1 VSEQEMEAPV
11 ALFRHTVA
19 VYEEM
24 ASQGKIVTVDADSN
38 MLVYEGKLVELV
50 TETCGLSVPYY
61 TKVTQALKGMGCA
74 RQLRRGGGN
83 SLSQWE
89 LIREPT
95 LELFEEYAGEPAE
108 VEPELPDFVTMQ
120 QFQDLNNRMS
130 ALERAVGL

>member
-1 VSEQEMEAPV
+1 MSEQEMEAPA
-11 ALFRHTVA
+11 ALFRHCVA
-19 VYEEM
+19 VYGEM
-24 ASQGKIVTVDADSN
+24 EAQGRSVRVDADNS

-50 TETCGLSVPYY
+50 TGTCKLSVPYY

-95 LELFEEYAGEPAE
+95 LEIFEEYVGEPVA
-108 VEPELPDFVTMQ
+108 EPELPEYVTMQ
-120 QFQDLNNRMS
+120 QFNDLNNRMQ
-130 ALERAVGL
+130 AIEKAVGL